1 MNKDYLE
8 KIKNMSKDDISKEL
22 ERISS
27 FKKTTVKHNSK
38 IKDKKKPDYTIF
50 EKPKSKKPE
59 DYFSLE
65 FLTEL
70 RDYIKDIEAKNIL
83 IKMIKNKTDSD
94 DSYSSDSD

>member
-1 MNKDYLE
+1 MDLE
-8 KIKNMSKDDISKEL
+8 KIKNMSKDDIRKEL

-27 FKKTTVKHNSK
+27 SKKTTVKHTSK

-70 RDYIKDIEAKNIL
+70 RDYIQDVEAKKTL
-83 IKMIKNKTDSD
+83 IKMIKNKIDSD
-94 DSYSSDSD
+94 DSSSTDSD

>member
-1 MNKDYLE
+1 MDLE
-8 KIKNMSKDDISKEL
+8 KIKNMSKDDIRKEL

-27 FKKTTVKHNSK
+27 FKKTTVKHTSK

-50 EKPKSKKPE
+50 EKPKSKKAE

-70 RDYIKDIEAKNIL
+70 RDYIKDTDAKKTL
-83 IKMIKNKTDSD
+83 IKMIKNKNDSD
-94 DSYSSDSD
+94 DPSSSDSD

>member
-1 MNKDYLE
+1 MDLE
-8 KIKNMSKDDISKEL
+8 KIKNMNKDDITKEL

-27 FKKTTVKHNSK
+27 SKKTTVKHISK

-70 RDYIKDIEAKNIL
+70 RDYIQDVEAKKTL
-83 IKMIKNKTDSD
+83 IKMIKNKIDSD
-94 DSYSSDSD
+94 DSSSTDSD